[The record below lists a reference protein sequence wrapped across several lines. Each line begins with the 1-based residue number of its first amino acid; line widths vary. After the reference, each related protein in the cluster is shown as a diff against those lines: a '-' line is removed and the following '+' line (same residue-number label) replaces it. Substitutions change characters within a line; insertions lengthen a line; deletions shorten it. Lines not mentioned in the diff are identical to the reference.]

1 MQKTVFGWIYL
12 NSKQGSETSV
22 AAAVGDF
29 PEDAIY
35 LQPYWQP
42 PSLGDLFGHNDSSGA
57 NAIVNPT
64 SNTYGVQ
71 FPAWEML
78 GPFIG
83 HAVTKPRLPQDGGAV
98 EGQDSAIA
106 LWTACES
113 LVQ

>member
-1 MQKTVFGWIYL
+1 MQRKVFGWIYL
-12 NSKQGSETSV
+12 SSKQGSETSV

-42 PSLGDLFGHNDSSGA
+42 SLGGLFGHASSSATNTNA
-57 NAIVNPT
+57 NPAT
-64 SNTYGVQ
+64 TYGVQ

-98 EGQDSAIA
+98 EGQASATA